1 MKSKHTYGHQLDVFP
16 VQELQSHGNVLQ
28 LHLSE
33 RGALVV
39 LAEHL
44 LLAEHLQKR
53 DQPEPIAQVRLQV
66 RYALIDTFQMLVGPT
81 RECILLDLLP
91 WRVLG
96 EIFLC
101 SGHVCVLV
109 RGERCVGLG
118 SGGARLV
125 GACVLTH
132 FYRLGSP
139 ALIRCLAFWVE
150 S

>member
-1 MKSKHTYGHQLDVFP
+1 MRNKKSTHTYGHQLDVFP
-16 VQELQSHGNVLQ
+16 VQELQSHRDVLQ

-66 RYALIDTFQMLVGPT
+66 RYAFIDTFQMLVAPA

-91 WRVLG
+91 WCVLG

-109 RGERCVGLG
+109 RGERSVG
-118 SGGARLV
+118 
-125 GACVLTH
+125 
-132 FYRLGSP
+132 
-139 ALIRCLAFWVE
+139 
-150 S
+150 